1 MTDQITDYMAQ
12 KLTHN
17 QKRGLAAGRASNL
30 EFHNDRRTA
39 DFVRER
45 SAEELRSA
53 QVWLAEAALERDD
66 PEEWLREVLDAM
78 GLLRSVED
86 PVEDIRTA
94 CYPHAGTPRGYEIHL
109 RSYTKPCNMCDAVA
123 RAAQTQRMRKMG
135 IEVEESGTWTI
146 C

>member
-1 MTDQITDYMAQ
+1 MTDQLTNFVEK

-39 DFVRER
+39 DYVAER
-45 SAEELRSA
+45 SPEQLQAA
-53 QVWLAEAALERDD
+53 QRGLADMALVQED
-66 PEEWLREVLDAM
+66 PEAWLRDVLSAL
-78 GLLRSVED
+78 GLLRHVVPPAEGF
-86 PVEDIRTA
+86 RTA
-94 CYPHAGTPRGYEIHL
+94 CYPHAGTKRGYEIHL

-123 RAAQTQRMRKMG
+123 RAAETERLRRMGVTM
-135 IEVEESGTWTI
+135 EESGAWTI